1 MEPAKLLEYEPEDA
15 EQPTEGADQGQ
26 EEVAD
31 GPDPTGQQGGHGTR
45 HVFSEQECLEALTR
59 LIGLVAL
66 KIITPAQANSMRAGL
81 EALLRLHQ
89 RRGRGD
95 RGQTLDDDA
104 VLKIFD
110 RDPTVVDLLS
120 PFLTE
125 DQVELVMR
133 RATRNHE

>member
-66 KIITPAQANSMRAGL
+66 KIITPAQANSMPRAW
-81 EALLRLHQ
+81 
-89 RRGRGD
+89 RRYCAY
-95 RGQTLDDDA
+95 TSVA
-104 VLKIFD
+104 V
-110 RDPTVVDLLS
+110 VV
-120 PFLTE
+120 TAGKRWTT
-125 DQVELVMR
+125 MR
-133 RATRNHE
+133 S